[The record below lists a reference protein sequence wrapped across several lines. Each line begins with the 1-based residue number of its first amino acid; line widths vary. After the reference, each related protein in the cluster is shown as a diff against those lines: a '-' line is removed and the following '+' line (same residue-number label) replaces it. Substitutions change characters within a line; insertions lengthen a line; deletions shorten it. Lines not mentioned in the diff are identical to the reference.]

1 MQKRSKTFFIDI
13 GNTTTK
19 YTQFKDNALV
29 HNSHIATQSLTKDVV
44 DRLFMDAYCVI
55 CSVVPEK
62 DSLFQQDHMMF
73 INHQNIPFIA
83 LNVPHPEQVGSD
95 RLVTALAA
103 SLSQQGPCLVI
114 DSGTALTFC
123 YIDEYHTYQGG
134 AIFPG
139 LTTSSKALNDYTAKI
154 PLIYVEPQSRLYG
167 NTTKEAVEVGLFQG
181 FKALLNGM
189 IQQYRQLYP
198 GITVVGTGT
207 GLQVFQDSIDLDI
220 YEPELIFQ
228 GLLYCYL
235 NKEVR

>member
-1 MQKRSKTFFIDI
+1 
-13 GNTTTK
+13 
-19 YTQFKDNALV
+19 
-29 HNSHIATQSLTKDVV
+29 
-44 DRLFMDAYCVI
+44 
-55 CSVVPEK
+55 
-62 DSLFQQDHMMF
+62 MMF

-103 SLSQQGPCLVI
+103 SLSQQGPYLVI

-123 YIDEYHTYQGG
+123 YIDEYHTYQG
-134 AIFPG
+134 IFPG

-189 IQQYRQLYP
+189 IQQYRQLYQELLLWVP
-198 GITVVGTGT
+198 G
-207 GLQVFQDSIDLDI
+207 QDCRCFKIR
-220 YEPELIFQ
+220 LI
-228 GLLYCYL
+228 
-235 NKEVR
+235 